1 MRSQKRF
8 YLLTFL
14 LGCLVGGLIIGLQQT
29 FINPIYAQR
38 STATLPQLD
47 PEYTKYM
54 NMFLTAYNILKEQF
68 YDEKQTTP
76 KILFYGAIKGMLEN
90 TGDPYTTFMDPQ
102 LTKEF
107 NIDIGGTFGGLGIHI
122 GDRNGQLTIIA
133 PIEDTPAWKAGLKP
147 NDKILEIDGKS
158 TKGLTSTEAVN
169 ILRGKPG
176 TQVTLTIGRDG
187 VEPFKVTITR
197 AVIKVPTVKSSIIET
212 NNKRYGY
219 IRLIEFSMPTA
230 LDFKNTLEQITKSN
244 LAGLIVDLRNNPGG
258 LLSAVSECANYF
270 LSEGLIVYVRG
281 RNNQLA
287 EDYRA
292 LPQKRFVPETLPLVV
307 LINEGSASASE
318 IFAGAMQ
325 DTKRGIIVGTKSY
338 GKGSVQQTYPFP
350 EDGSQIKFTVAKY
363 FTPAGRTIDKVGVQ
377 PDIEEKYWTETL
389 SDIEKN
395 ALVKLQSTNLIKEF
409 LKEKPNYTKTDVAT
423 FQTNLMK
430 GGLPV
435 PFLALDY
442 LLYSEKIINQLPPVY
457 NIEYDNQLRKALEV
471 LDNYKKYQKP
481 IQYYKE
487 AK

>member
-1 MRSQKRF
+1 MKSTKRF
-8 YLLTFL
+8 YLLSFL
-14 LGCLVGGLIIGLQQT
+14 LGCIVGGVIIGLQET
-29 FINPIYAQR
+29 FINPLFAQGN
-38 STATLPQLD
+38 TLSIGQLD

-54 NMFLTAYNILKEQF
+54 NMFLSAYNIIKEQF

-102 LTKEF
+102 ITKEF

-122 GDRNGQLTIIA
+122 GDREGQLTVIA

-158 TKGLTSTEAVN
+158 TAGITSSEAVN

-176 TQVTLTIGRDG
+176 TKVTLTIGRKG
-187 VEPFKVTITR
+187 IEPFKVTITR
-197 AVIKVPTVKSSIIET
+197 AVIKVPTVKSAYIDQKQ
-212 NNKRYGY
+212 KRYGY

-230 LDFKNTLEQITKSN
+230 FDFKTSLEQMMKSN
-244 LAGLIVDLRNNPGG
+244 VSGLIIDLRNNPGG
-258 LLSAVSECANYF
+258 LLTAVAECANYF
-270 LSEGLIVYVRG
+270 ISNGLLVYVRG

-292 LPQKRFVPETLPLVV
+292 TPQKFLVPTKIPVVV

-325 DTKRGIIVGTKSY
+325 DTRRGIIVGTKSF

-377 PDIEEKYWTETL
+377 PDVEEKYWLETL

-395 ALVKLQSTNLIKEF
+395 ALVKLQSTNFIKEF
-409 LKEKPNYTKTDVAT
+409 LNKNPSYTKADVAQ

-430 GGLPV
+430 TGLPV
-435 PFLALDY
+435 PLLALEY
-442 LLYSEKIINQLPPVY
+442 LLYSEKIQEEIPPVY
-457 NIEYDNQLRKALEV
+457 TLEYDNQLQKALEV
-471 LDNYKKYQKP
+471 LDNYSKYQKP
-481 IQYYKE
+481 IQYYQQ